1 MNTAKVYKDIEGNDC
16 TIHQM
21 IKREPD
27 WAANI
32 IQYYEKEVTEL
43 RAEVER
49 LNQPFQPDWVN
60 YRQGKIDGLLV
71 AAEYL
76 FCNKHI
82 DRDTYEAI
90 KAKAEGV

>member
-1 MNTAKVYKDIEGNDC
+1 
-16 TIHQM
+16 M
-21 IKREPD
+21 ITSWQERFNNKFQHS
-27 WAANI
+27 A
-32 IQYYEKEVTEL
+32 IQAGKNSWQVKFMQEEIDEL